1 MPRLLGALIL
11 ICALV
16 GGSDAR
22 AAEQALD
29 VLDAQVS
36 YSADFT
42 MTGPRGAYT
51 GRVWHAPGSERRE
64 VATQGGGQGVLIHR
78 DTGTA
83 YFLGI
88 GGKWYVS
95 LSMEAA
101 STLIGGLQS
110 WEITRTRIGEENVA
124 GVRATRWNAQA
135 TGPKGGFEGEI
146 WTSRDGIVL
155 KAVGTVAAPGGNR
168 SPVEMTLSRLKVGT
182 VDPQMLEVPE
192 GWFSL
197 DLRKLPADRVV
208 QAIEGMKPMLDKRGS
223 H

>member
-11 ICALV
+11 IFGLV
-16 GGSDAR
+16 AVPTAR
-22 AAEQALD
+22 AAEPALD

-51 GRVWHAPGSERRE
+51 GHVWHAPGSERRD
-64 VATQGGGQGVLIHR
+64 VATQGGGQGILIHR

-95 LSMEAA
+95 LSLEAA
-101 STLIGGLQS
+101 GAVIGGLQS
-110 WEITRTRIGEENVA
+110 WQIERTRIGEETVA
-124 GVRATRWNAQA
+124 GVRTTRWTAQA
-135 TGPKGGFEGEI
+135 SGPKGGFDGEI
-146 WTSRDGIVL
+146 WTNRDGIVV
-155 KAVGTVAAPGGNR
+155 KAVGTVAAPGGDP
-168 SPVEMTLSRLKVGT
+168 SPVEMTLSKLKVGP

-208 QAIEGMKPMLDKRGS
+208 QAIEGMKPMLDKRNAR
-223 H
+223 

>member
-1 MPRLLGALIL
+1 ML
-11 ICALV
+11 ICALAA
-16 GGSDAR
+16 GPGAR
-22 AAEQALD
+22 AAEPALD
-29 VLDAQVS
+29 VLDAPVS

-42 MTGPRGAYT
+42 LTGPRGAYS

-64 VATQGGGQGVLIHR
+64 VATEGGGQGVLIHR

-101 STLIGGLQS
+101 SGLIGGLQS
-110 WEITRTRIGEENVA
+110 WEIERSRIGEETVA
-124 GVRATRWNAQA
+124 GVRAIRWRAQA
-135 TGPKGGFEGEI
+135 SGPKGGFEGEM
-146 WTSRDGIVL
+146 WTTRDGIVV

-208 QAIEGMKPMLDKRGS
+208 QAIEGMKPMLDKRS
-223 H
+223 AR

>member
-1 MPRLLGALIL
+1 MLVGAL
-11 ICALV
+11 AA
-16 GGSDAR
+16 GPTAR
-22 AAEQALD
+22 AAEPALD

-42 MTGPRGAYT
+42 LTGPRGAYS
-51 GRVWHAPGSERRE
+51 GHVWHAPGSERRE

-95 LSMEAA
+95 LSLEAA
-101 STLIGGLQS
+101 SSLIGGLQS
-110 WEITRTRIGEENVA
+110 WEIERTRVGEETVA
-124 GVRATRWNAQA
+124 GVRTTRWTAQA
-135 TGPKGGFEGEI
+135 SGPKGGFEGEI
-146 WTSRDGIVL
+146 WTNRDGIVV
-155 KAVGTVAAPGGNR
+155 KAVGTVAASGGTR
-168 SPVEMTLSRLKVGT
+168 SPVEMTLSHLKVGT
-182 VDPQMLEVPE
+182 VDRQMLEVPE

-208 QAIEGMKPMLDKRGS
+208 QAIEGMKPMLEKRNAR
-223 H
+223 

>member
-1 MPRLLGALIL
+1 ML
-11 ICALV
+11 ICALAA
-16 GGSDAR
+16 GPGAR
-22 AAEQALD
+22 AAEPALD
-29 VLDAQVS
+29 VLDAPVS

-42 MTGPRGAYT
+42 LTGPRGAYT
-51 GRVWHAPGSERRE
+51 GHVWHAPGSERRE

-101 STLIGGLQS
+101 SALIGGLQS
-110 WEITRTRIGEENVA
+110 WEIERSRIGEETVA
-124 GVRATRWNAQA
+124 GVRATRWRAQA
-135 TGPKGGFEGEI
+135 SGPKGGFDGEM
-146 WTSRDGIVL
+146 WTSRDGIVV
-155 KAVGTVAAPGGNR
+155 KAVGTVAAPGGSP

-182 VDPQMLEVPE
+182 VDSKMLEVPE

-208 QAIEGMKPMLDKRGS
+208 QAIEGMKPMLDKRS
-223 H
+223 AR